1 VVVTG
6 ATGFIGAHLVRRL
19 RNDGAP
25 VLALVRRRP
34 SAAAAE
40 PGVTYV
46 ERDLEQVGTIRDL
59 LAPGDAIVHL
69 AARVHV
75 MRDDDPDSEST
86 YRRTNVEPTR
96 MLCRSAVESGARR
109 VIYLSSAKV
118 FGEGADHCYQRTD
131 VPAPA
136 DAYGRSKLEA
146 EQVVRQLAGN
156 GGVEWTILRP
166 PFVYGPG
173 GKGNFPRLVSL
184 ARLSTRVP
192 LPLRSV
198 HNRRSILFVGNLVDL
213 LARCAFDPHAAGQV
227 LLPSDARAV
236 STPELLRAI
245 ANARSARALLFPF
258 PVPVIRALAAL
269 VRRSAEMDRLTE
281 SLCLDVQHLRQALDW
296 QPPFTL
302 EQALRQSVGADGVA
316 STRALDG

>member
-19 RNDGAP
+19 RNDRAP

-34 SAAAAE
+34 PATAAE

-46 ERDLEQVGTIRDL
+46 ERDLEQIDTLRDV

-75 MRDDDPDSEST
+75 MRDDDPDSVSA
-86 YRRTNVEPTR
+86 YRRTNVGPTR
-96 MLCRSAVESGARR
+96 MLCRSAVEGGVRR

-131 VPAPA
+131 VPAPV

-146 EQVVRQLAGN
+146 EQVVRELSGN
-156 GGVEWTILRP
+156 GVEWTIVRP

-184 ARLSTRVP
+184 ARLATRVP

-198 HNRRSILFVGNLVDL
+198 HNRRSIVFVGNLVDL
-213 LARCAFDPHAAGQV
+213 LARCAFDARAASQV
-227 LLPSDARAV
+227 LLPSDAHDV

-245 ANARSARALLFPF
+245 ARARSARALLIPF
-258 PVPVIRALAAL
+258 PVPVLRALAAL
-269 VRRSAEMDRLTE
+269 VRRSAEMERLTE
-281 SLCLDVQHLRQALDW
+281 SLCLDVQHLRQVLDW

-302 EQALRQSVGADGVA
+302 EQALRQSVGADNVA
-316 STRALDG
+316 DTRALDG

>member
-1 VVVTG
+1 M
-6 ATGFIGAHLVRRL
+6 
-19 RNDGAP
+19 
-25 VLALVRRRP
+25 LALVRRRP

-40 PGVTYV
+40 PDVTYV
-46 ERDLEQVGTIRDL
+46 ERDLEQVETIRDL

-184 ARLSTRVP
+184 GY
-192 LPLRSV
+192 
-198 HNRRSILFVGNLVDL
+198 RSIIAGIALPNPASVRLHEGAGMSHVGTFPRVGYKHGRWIDV
-213 LARCAFDPHAAGQV
+213 GYWV
-227 LLPSDARAV
+227 LTVGEGP
-236 STPELLRAI
+236 PQAI
-245 ANARSARALLFPF
+245 AS
-258 PVPVIRALAAL
+258 
-269 VRRSAEMDRLTE
+269 SSE
-281 SLCLDVQHLRQALDW
+281 
-296 QPPFTL
+296 
-302 EQALRQSVGADGVA
+302 
-316 STRALDG
+316 